1 MSLPW
6 GLQKILK
13 LLFPLRE
20 YGTGV
25 GILIWSVKELGTP
38 LYARSLKS
46 LFHLRSRHRYGILSG
61 VGSPPDQEEVEAAGA
76 EPAQGHLL
84 HVEQAQDR
92 LDQAEKEDIDVDLN
106 IDIDI
111 SKSSTWTRQW

>member
-1 MSLPW
+1 M
-6 GLQKILK
+6 
-13 LLFPLRE
+13 
-20 YGTGV
+20 V
-25 GILIWSVKELGTP
+25 WSVKWLGTF

-76 EPAQGHLL
+76 EPTQGHLL
-84 HVEQAQDR
+84 HVEQAQDC
-92 LDQAEKEDIDVDLN
+92 LDQAEEEDIDIDLS

-111 SKSSTWTRQW
+111 SKSSTWTRQRRKILMLTLIFSKPGPGRG